1 MDPKKEKSGEAV
13 VLDTKIILTS
23 ILISMADIVEA
34 LGVEIIV
41 PQAVYEEV
49 VVKGRGRPVRA
60 AHSFM
65 EC

>member
-60 AHSFM
+60 ARSFM